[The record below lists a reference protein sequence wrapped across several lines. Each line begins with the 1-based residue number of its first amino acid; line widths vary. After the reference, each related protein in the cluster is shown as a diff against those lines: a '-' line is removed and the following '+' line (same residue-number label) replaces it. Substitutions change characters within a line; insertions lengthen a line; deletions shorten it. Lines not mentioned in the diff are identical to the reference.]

1 MSTIGRAPK
10 DYNAGAWGRIVGRID
25 KAINTLAKRLGAGE
39 DATRQLQITQREQ
52 RAALASMLT
61 PEATF
66 EWSEYVDSS
75 TEKVYG
81 QCIIEVTR
89 GWGIISDFEYREG
102 NGNVDSLTTWTSYK
116 TGPNMS
122 FVLDSTYK
130 GGGYYLYRK
139 ELPFIKG
146 DDRVSLVSVDLRG
159 KAANDDVWLQSSH
172 TFDGNTVPQFRR
184 EPKLVLQWYST
195 TETWQV
201 RAIGEADNDTLS
213 VGFDVSDNVQLSET
227 DGFVYTDFTTG
238 VTDITGNDKRFNVL
252 LGSFTPSTKASQRVL
267 YVAAAAFDAASATPA
282 NPDNEFAVVLLSI
295 EIPVSPTAAGILD
308 AGDITGEL
316 LADTAKRA
324 SVNLTASHTPGSEST
339 SVTVSGTIQY
349 DGDSTVYTISSQ
361 AISVGSSG
369 ALYYIYF
376 DPSVSTS
383 LLQSSTTKTDAT
395 QISGKRIFVGIAS
408 GDSVERA
415 FFVFTS
421 DAPVISAPYV
431 YASKLEALTATMGTL
446 EAGNAKIGDNVNG
459 SNDGL
464 YISTHN
470 YWYDTG
476 SFKVGSGTD
485 YIEWDG
491 SNLNITSIPVS
502 YNQSTQPTGDIKY
515 GDLWYDSTPN
525 VEALKWYDG
534 SVWSIIGDTLQRFYA
549 PSSTTTISGDKI
561 RTGAL
566 ESNNWST
573 TAGSQLDLTNG
584 TIKLGG
590 SSSPSFSVTSAGV
603 MSCTGATVSGAITAT
618 SGNIT
623 GSLTMGASGIINFT
637 GGGYLSPRTL
647 NSGTG
652 TLYLDGQDI
661 RIGDTSGGEIYVG
674 AQNGDVSIYS
684 RDGNTLALSASGGTF
699 GADIT
704 LTASDDIS
712 LTASGDI
719 VLSATGSAMVGS
731 NAIWHA
737 GNLPFSFSSVA
748 SGDVIYYNGTNW
760 VNLAKGTDGQVL
772 TLASGLPSWA
782 AGGSGSGTVTQIN
795 TGGGLSGGPITTTG
809 TISIDFPT
817 TEVSLFDFRAFGIDS
832 EQEYRYLEVSSV
844 GADIVGGANA
854 AAVKTTLSLDQVENQ
869 ALSTWSGTSNII
881 YLGNVVT
888 GTWSATN
895 ISLAK
900 GGTGASL
907 SDPNADRILFW
918 DDSASTVTWLSAG
931 EGIAFNGTSLQ
942 MDWSAATGSVTPYK
956 AVVKD
961 GDQNVKTITL
971 GSLATASSVNLSSQ
985 VSGSLADAYISSA
998 ATWNAKIDT
1007 AGEGLSKSSTTLS
1020 LNSTI
1025 PSVGDW
1031 NFTAIGLD
1039 NAQNYSGVTIT
1050 SFASTLLDDTSASA
1064 ARSTLGLGGLATAS
1078 TINNTNWSGAD
1089 LAIANGGT
1097 GASTAANARTNLGLG
1112 SGLTTTVQET
1122 QINSPG
1128 GGDNDQWRE
1137 RTLTFTNGIL
1147 TATGSWSAYEEIV
1160 AGI

>member
-66 EWSEYVDSS
+66 EWSEYVDPS

-102 NGNVDSLTTWTSYK
+102 DGNVDSLTAWTSYK

-122 FVLDSTYK
+122 FVSDTTYK

-159 KAANDDVWLQSSH
+159 KAADDDVWLQSSH

-213 VGFDVSDNVQLSET
+213 VGFSVSDNVQLSET

-324 SVNLTASHTPGSEST
+324 SVNLTAQHTSGQEST

-361 AISVGSSG
+361 NISVGSSG

-376 DPSVSTS
+376 DPSISTS

-476 SFKVGSGTD
+476 RFKVGSGTD

-502 YNQSTQPTGDIKY
+502 YNQSTEPTGDIKY
-515 GDLWYDSTPN
+515 GDLWYDSTVN

-534 SVWSIIGDTLQRFYA
+534 STWSIIGDTLQRFYA

-590 SSSPSFSVTSAGV
+590 SLSPSFSVTSAGL
-603 MSCTGATVSGAITAT
+603 MSCSGATVSGAITAT
-618 SGNIT
+618 SGSIT
-623 GSLTMGASGIINFT
+623 GTLTMGLSGKIDFA
-637 GGGYLSPRTL
+637 GGGYLGPREL
-647 NSGTG
+647 SSGTG
-652 TLYLDGQDI
+652 TLYLNGQDI
-661 RIGDTSGGEIYVG
+661 RIGDTSGGEVVVN
-674 AQNGDVSIYS
+674 AQAGGVSIYS
-684 RDGNTLALSASGGTF
+684 RDGETLALSASGGAL

-719 VLSATGSAMVGS
+719 ILSATGS
-731 NAIWHA
+731 
-737 GNLPFSFSSVA
+737 
-748 SGDVIYYNGTNW
+748 
-760 VNLAKGTDGQVL
+760 
-772 TLASGLPSWA
+772 
-782 AGGSGSGTVTQIN
+782 VT
-795 TGGGLSGGPITTTG
+795 SGGNGIVTEGGAVNTPA
-809 TISIDFPT
+809 TIS
-817 TEVSLFDFRAFGIDS
+817 
-832 EQEYRYLEVSSV
+832 
-844 GADIVGGANA
+844 
-854 AAVKTTLSLDQVENQ
+854 
-869 ALSTWSGTSNII
+869 
-881 YLGNVVT
+881 
-888 GTWSATN
+888 
-895 ISLAK
+895 
-900 GGTGASL
+900 
-907 SDPNADRILFW
+907 SDTI
-918 DDSASTVTWLSAG
+918 
-931 EGIAFNGTSLQ
+931 
-942 MDWSAATGSVTPYK
+942 
-956 AVVKD
+956 
-961 GDQNVKTITL
+961 ITL
-971 GSLATASSVNLSSQ
+971 
-985 VSGSLADAYISSA
+985 YI
-998 ATWNAKIDT
+998 D
-1007 AGEGLSKSSTTLS
+1007 
-1020 LNSTI
+1020 
-1025 PSVGDW
+1025 
-1031 NFTAIGLD
+1031 
-1039 NAQNYSGVTIT
+1039 
-1050 SFASTLLDDTSASA
+1050 
-1064 ARSTLGLGGLATAS
+1064 
-1078 TINNTNWSGAD
+1078 
-1089 LAIANGGT
+1089 GT
-1097 GASTAANARTNLGLG
+1097 
-1112 SGLTTTVQET
+1112 
-1122 QINSPG
+1122 
-1128 GGDNDQWRE
+1128 
-1137 RTLTFTNGIL
+1137 
-1147 TATGSWSAYEEIV
+1147 AYEINAEAV
-1160 AGI
+1160 